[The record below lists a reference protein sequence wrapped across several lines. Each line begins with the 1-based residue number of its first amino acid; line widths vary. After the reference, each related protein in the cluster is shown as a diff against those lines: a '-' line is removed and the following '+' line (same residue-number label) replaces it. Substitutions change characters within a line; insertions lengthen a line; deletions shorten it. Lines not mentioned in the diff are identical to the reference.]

1 VLGATAKRPAGR
13 RWIALSIAAS
23 LATVAILFPTAPSA
37 QTATPNTNVTA
48 VMTALNADITPGL
61 CAPGDTPWC
70 VGPDLA
76 TIHMYSLSCV
86 ANGTFEGESLPPNS
100 PCGIDLSAF
109 MAPTLEGLTK
119 PSCQTSHTYTSDQ
132 ARAFGKPV
140 NAVTIGDTDRKMQL
154 SYPAG
159 VLGFRTATGWV
170 DGPDRNSDPA
180 GDHSLIFSVQARPK
194 QDAQGVVCITTPF
207 SAADLTAV
215 MRVFDPPPGT

>member
-1 VLGATAKRPAGR
+1 VEATTRRRRIAIGISATLAAAAFLIPAAPRAETGADG
-13 RWIALSIAAS
+13 
-23 LATVAILFPTAPSA
+23 
-37 QTATPNTNVTA
+37 TNVTA
-48 VMTALNADITPGL
+48 VMSALNADITPGL

-76 TIHMYSLSCV
+76 QIHMYSLACV
-86 ANGTFEGESLPPNS
+86 ANGTFEGQSLPPNS
-100 PCGIDLSAF
+100 PCGIDLTAF

-119 PSCQTSHTYTSDQ
+119 PSCQTSHTYTSEQ

-140 NAVTIGDTDRKMQL
+140 NAVTVGETKRKMQL

-170 DGPDRNSDPA
+170 DGPDRNDDPA

-207 SAADLTAV
+207 AEADLTAV